1 MKYAIVLAAFAA
13 GALAVPQQ
21 SGTITS
27 APAAASV
34 TLGPQL
40 SCVATCKAGDVTC
53 QAACL
58 GIARPNE
65 SQVIDTNECAAK
77 CDQGDGSP
85 EATNKYAECQQNCFY
100 SKFPSSQTAFGAG
113 NAVASSAASAGASVT
128 DSAGSIIASRTSAL
142 ASGASGS
149 ASGTAAHASGS
160 AGANTKAVK
169 LVGAGLAGFMAIF
182 AL

>member
-1 MKYAIVLAAFAA
+1 MKYATALVALAA
-13 GALAVPQQ
+13 GALAQ

-27 APAAASV
+27 APAPSAS
-34 TLGPQL
+34 LSPQL
-40 SCVATCKAGDVTC
+40 TCVATCKAGDVTC

-65 SQVIDTNECAAK
+65 SQVNETTECAAK

-85 EATNKYAECQQNCFY
+85 EATKKYADCQQSCFF

-113 NAVASSAASAGASVT
+113 NGAASSGASAGASAT
-128 DSAGSIIASRTSAL
+128 NSAGSIVGSRTSSL
-142 ASGASGS
+142 ASGASS
-149 ASGTAAHASGS
+149 ASGSAAQASGS
-160 AGANTKAVK
+160 AGANANSVK